1 MSVMNQ
7 QLKDQYD
14 SLYASKKDFYGV
26 EPVTAVRDLCEYI
39 FTGSVLDIGGGEGRN
54 ALYLAEKGFTVT
66 VYDLSKIGI
75 QKLQLAA
82 KEKHL
87 TIQTKVTDILSDR
100 IEGDYDVVVNSFVL
114 HHMAERDAQRV
125 IKKAQKHTSDSGVHV
140 LTTFSNE
147 GGLYERNKL
156 SGRFYPDH
164 MCVAALYV
172 DWEMLSL
179 TTHKMTTKAK
189 DKQGVPMQNQVVT
202 LVARKC

>member
-26 EPVTAVRDLCEYI
+26 EPVSAVRDLCEYI

-100 IEGDYDVVVNSFVL
+100 L
-114 HHMAERDAQRV
+114 ERDFDVLIRLCYIIWPSGMLKESLKKHRNTQV
-125 IKKAQKHTSDSGVHV
+125 IVV
-140 LTTFSNE
+140 C
-147 GGLYERNKL
+147 
-156 SGRFYPDH
+156 
-164 MCVAALYV
+164 MC
-172 DWEMLSL
+172 
-179 TTHKMTTKAK
+179 
-189 DKQGVPMQNQVVT
+189 
-202 LVARKC
+202 